1 MRGKSVVGENEADL
15 RAWLELQTPEMCT
28 LFSTR
33 AAARVFP
40 LVARS
45 HNSNDRLALAT
56 GRALLT
62 SGVAARMPA
71 QKIKEARDA
80 AFVAA
85 AAKAATSP
93 KASDA
98 AANDCVAGSIAYAAD
113 AAYSDHAD
121 AAKAADAAAS
131 GAGGFLQLV
140 EGTPFVEEY
149 ADRQFDFQT
158 LLSSPLWPGREEPK
172 WLQLAT
178 NERNDFWE
186 TGASWAFWRRWYHGM
201 LIGQPLD
208 WELQRRVALIEN
220 DIWEAGPDKLADEI
234 ARIEA
239 AYEVEK
245 RASELEAKAQTGV
258 QASRGIG
265 DNNPPSPIEDAI
277 KTSDGVTIIWAAAQE
292 LKEEAQIETPNKD
305 RVKKAAGVL
314 VGVLKA
320 CGLWAGK
327 KLDKGLDA
335 AITSAGKEIGKRL
348 VQALSATV
356 IARIT
361 GLDDLI
367 FGLIEA
373 VQRWLPFITG

>member
-1 MRGKSVVGENEADL
+1 MALFAHGLIDMPLWPEKAEPKGLLKSPDEG
-15 RAWLELQTPEMCT
+15 
-28 LFSTR
+28 
-33 AAARVFP
+33 
-40 LVARS
+40 
-45 HNSNDRLALAT
+45 NSFW
-56 GRALLT
+56 
-62 SGVAARMPA
+62 
-71 QKIKEARDA
+71 E
-80 AFVAA
+80 
-85 AAKAATSP
+85 
-93 KASDA
+93 
-98 AANDCVAGSIAYAAD
+98 AD
-113 AAYSDHAD
+113 AA
-121 AAKAADAAAS
+121 
-131 GAGGFLQLV
+131 
-140 EGTPFVEEY
+140 
-149 ADRQFDFQT
+149 
-158 LLSSPLWPGREEPK
+158 
-172 WLQLAT
+172 
-178 NERNDFWE
+178 
-186 TGASWAFWRRWYHGM
+186 WAFWRRWYHGM
-201 LIGQPLD
+201 LVGQPLD
-208 WELQRRVALIEN
+208 WELQRRVVLIEN
-220 DIWEAGPDKLADEI
+220 DIWEAGPQAVAAEI

-245 RASELEAKAQTGV
+245 RASELEAKAQTAV

-314 VGVLKA
+314 VGVLTA

-367 FGLIEA
+367 FGLIKA
-373 VQRWLPFITG
+373 VQRWLPFIPG